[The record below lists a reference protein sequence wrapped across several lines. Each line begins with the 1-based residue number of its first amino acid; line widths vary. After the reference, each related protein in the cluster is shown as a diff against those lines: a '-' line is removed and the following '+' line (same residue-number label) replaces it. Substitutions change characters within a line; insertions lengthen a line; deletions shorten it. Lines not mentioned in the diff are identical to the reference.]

1 MGNTL
6 TPTSR
11 TVDGDNTQGY
21 KRVLFVTFRD
31 MSRSFVVK
39 GFVDFGNWELPRVL
53 NSRRIL
59 ERKKVIIPSG
69 SHLRILKPEDSNLAY
84 RLVQCTVLVEDGG
97 ILEIGG
103 LADFDFIQNRIAYRK
118 DATLILHDSCGIQN
132 TFCWEQGSTLP
143 SSLPAAMINTGG
155 SIPSNVFK
163 TIKYP
168 PGYLGKP
175 IVGVQSS
182 SGGGIPVAVAEVA
195 SSGEVSD
202 AIAEATPVPHR

>member
-69 SHLRILKPEDSNLAY
+69 SHLRILKPEDSNLA
-84 RLVQCTVLVEDGG
+84 
-97 ILEIGG
+97 
-103 LADFDFIQNRIAYRK
+103 
-118 DATLILHDSCGIQN
+118 
-132 TFCWEQGSTLP
+132 
-143 SSLPAAMINTGG
+143 
-155 SIPSNVFK
+155 
-163 TIKYP
+163 
-168 PGYLGKP
+168 
-175 IVGVQSS
+175 
-182 SGGGIPVAVAEVA
+182 
-195 SSGEVSD
+195 
-202 AIAEATPVPHR
+202 